1 MKGPEENTEVTLT
14 AAGATLRSGRARG
27 EMGFSEPGTWREDFI
42 EAGHRFPRK
51 GYDPAASRTLRNSAR
66 LFL

>member
-1 MKGPEENTEVTLT
+1 MKGPEEKTEVTLT

-42 EAGHRFPRK
+42 EGDTGFQGRVMTQLLV
-51 GYDPAASRTLRNSAR
+51 GL
-66 LFL
+66 